1 MPQSS
6 TAPASSLPRSPAQ
19 RNRLSW
25 KVCLA
30 GMVAL
35 SVAMGIGRFAF
46 TPSLPLMLHEGSLN
60 LQMGGWLATANYLG
74 YFIGAMACA
83 VHRSKRGV
91 RMLRWVFVTPPDR
104 RQALAR
110 EIHLWSLSA
119 RRDGLLSLEQ
129 YMAKADPFIQKGL
142 RLVVDGIQPDKL
154 RSLLDTEINNYEFRE
169 RQAARIWESAAGYA
183 PTVGILGA
191 VLGLIHVM
199 ENLSDPSKLG
209 AGIAVAFVSTVYG
222 VGLANLFFYPVANK
236 IKGIV
241 AERVAQYEILTDVFH
256 DIATGD
262 YTRVIE
268 ERVACLLAQH

>member
-1 MPQSS
+1 VDVASLLGLLLALAGIIIGH
-6 TAPASSLPRSPAQ
+6 TLDGGKFSSLVQPA
-19 RNRLSW
+19 
-25 KVCLA
+25 A
-30 GMVAL
+30 
-35 SVAMGIGRFAF
+35 FAIVVVG
-46 TPSLPLMLHEGSLN
+46 TLGAVL
-60 LQMGGWLATANYLG
+60 LQTRRKS
-74 YFIGAMACA
+74 FI
-83 VHRSKRGV
+83 RGL
-91 RMLRWVFVTPPDR
+91 RMLAWVFKTPPDR
-104 RQALAR
+104 RQQLAR

-154 RSLLDTEINNYEFRE
+154 KSLLDTEINNYEFRE

-199 ENLSDPSKLG
+199 ENLSDPSRLG

-222 VGLANLFFYPVANK
+222 VGLANLFFYPVGNK
-236 IKGIV
+236 IKSIV
-241 AERVAQYEILTDVFH
+241 AERVNQYEILGDVFH

-268 ERVACLLAQH
+268 ERVACLLVDH

>member
-1 MPQSS
+1 MDLTSLLGLALALAGIFVGH
-6 TAPASSLPRSPAQ
+6 TLDGGKFSSLFQPA
-19 RNRLSW
+19 
-25 KVCLA
+25 A
-30 GMVAL
+30 
-35 SVAMGIGRFAF
+35 FAIVVVGTF
-46 TPSLPLMLHEGSLN
+46 GAVL
-60 LQMGGWLATANYLG
+60 LQTKSQA
-74 YFIGAMACA
+74 F
-83 VHRSKRGV
+83 VRGV

-154 RSLLDTEINNYEFRE
+154 RSLMHTEINNYEFRE

-199 ENLSDPSKLG
+199 ENLSDPSRLG
-209 AGIAVAFVSTVYG
+209 AGIAVAFVSTIYG
-222 VGLANLFFYPVANK
+222 VGLANLFFYPVGNK

-241 AERVAQYEILTDVFH
+241 SERVAQYEILADVFH

-262 YTRVIE
+262 YTRVLD
-268 ERVACLLAQH
+268 ERVACLLAEH

>member
-1 MPQSS
+1 VDLTSLLGLLLALAGIFVGH
-6 TAPASSLPRSPAQ
+6 TLDGGKFSSLFQPA
-19 RNRLSW
+19 
-25 KVCLA
+25 A
-30 GMVAL
+30 
-35 SVAMGIGRFAF
+35 FAIVVVGTF
-46 TPSLPLMLHEGSLN
+46 GAVL
-60 LQMGGWLATANYLG
+60 LQTKSQA
-74 YFIGAMACA
+74 F
-83 VHRSKRGV
+83 VRGV

-154 RSLLDTEINNYEFRE
+154 RSLMHTEINNYEFRE

-199 ENLSDPSKLG
+199 ENLSDPSRLG
-209 AGIAVAFVSTVYG
+209 AGIAVAFVSTIYG
-222 VGLANLFFYPVANK
+222 VGLANLFFYPVGNK

-241 AERVAQYEILTDVFH
+241 SERVAQYEILADVFH

-262 YTRVIE
+262 YTRVLD
-268 ERVACLLAQH
+268 ERVACLLAEH

>member
-1 MPQSS
+1 VDLTSLLGLALALAGIFVGH
-6 TAPASSLPRSPAQ
+6 TLDGGKFSSLIQPA
-19 RNRLSW
+19 
-25 KVCLA
+25 A
-30 GMVAL
+30 
-35 SVAMGIGRFAF
+35 FAIVVVGTF
-46 TPSLPLMLHEGSLN
+46 GAVL
-60 LQMGGWLATANYLG
+60 LQTKSNA
-74 YFIGAMACA
+74 F
-83 VHRSKRGV
+83 VRGV

-154 RSLLDTEINNYEFRE
+154 RSLMHTEINNYEFRE

-222 VGLANLFFYPVANK
+222 VGLANLLFYPVGNK
-236 IKGIV
+236 LKGIV
-241 AERVAQYEILTDVFH
+241 AERVLQYEILTDVFH

-262 YTRVIE
+262 TTRVLE
-268 ERVACLLAQH
+268 ERIACLTEHH

>member
-1 MPQSS
+1 VDLASLLGLILALAGIFIGH
-6 TAPASSLPRSPAQ
+6 TLDGGKFSSLLQPA
-19 RNRLSW
+19 
-25 KVCLA
+25 A
-30 GMVAL
+30 
-35 SVAMGIGRFAF
+35 FAIVVVG
-46 TPSLPLMLHEGSLN
+46 TLGAVL
-60 LQMGGWLATANYLG
+60 LQTRRKS
-74 YFIGAMACA
+74 F
-83 VHRSKRGV
+83 VRGL
-91 RMLRWVFVTPPDR
+91 RMLAWVFKTPPDR
-104 RQALAR
+104 RQQLAR

-154 RSLLDTEINNYEFRE
+154 KSLLDTEINNYEFRE

-199 ENLSDPSKLG
+199 ENLSDPSRLG

-222 VGLANLFFYPVANK
+222 VGLANLFFYPVGNK

-241 AERVAQYEILTDVFH
+241 AERVAQYEILSDVFH

-262 YTRVIE
+262 YTRVLE
-268 ERVACLLAQH
+268 ERVACLLVEH

>member
-1 MPQSS
+1 VDLTSLLGLALALAGVFIGH
-6 TAPASSLPRSPAQ
+6 TLDGGKFSSLIQPA
-19 RNRLSW
+19 
-25 KVCLA
+25 A
-30 GMVAL
+30 
-35 SVAMGIGRFAF
+35 FAIVVVGTF
-46 TPSLPLMLHEGSLN
+46 GAVL
-60 LQMGGWLATANYLG
+60 LQTKSQA
-74 YFIGAMACA
+74 F
-83 VHRSKRGV
+83 VRGV

-129 YMAKADPFIQKGL
+129 YMAKSDPFVQKGL

-199 ENLSDPSKLG
+199 ENLSDPSRLG

-222 VGLANLFFYPVANK
+222 VGLANLFFYPVGNK

-268 ERVACLLAQH
+268 ERVACLLAHH

>member
-1 MPQSS
+1 VDLTSLLGLLLALAGIFVGH
-6 TAPASSLPRSPAQ
+6 TLDGGKFSSLIQPA
-19 RNRLSW
+19 
-25 KVCLA
+25 A
-30 GMVAL
+30 
-35 SVAMGIGRFAF
+35 FAIVVVGTF
-46 TPSLPLMLHEGSLN
+46 GAVL
-60 LQMGGWLATANYLG
+60 LQTK
-74 YFIGAMACA
+74 
-83 VHRSKRGV
+83 SKAFVRGV

-154 RSLLDTEINNYEFRE
+154 RSLMHTEINNYEFRE

-199 ENLSDPSKLG
+199 ENLSDPSRLG

-222 VGLANLFFYPVANK
+222 VGLANLFFYPVGNK

-241 AERVAQYEILTDVFH
+241 TERVAQYEILADVFH

-262 YTRVIE
+262 YTRVLD
-268 ERVACLLAQH
+268 ERVACLLAEH

>member
-1 MPQSS
+1 VDLASLLGLLLAVAGIIIGH
-6 TAPASSLPRSPAQ
+6 TLDGGKFSSLVQPA
-19 RNRLSW
+19 
-25 KVCLA
+25 A
-30 GMVAL
+30 
-35 SVAMGIGRFAF
+35 FAIVVVG
-46 TPSLPLMLHEGSLN
+46 TLGAVL
-60 LQMGGWLATANYLG
+60 LQTRRKS
-74 YFIGAMACA
+74 FI
-83 VHRSKRGV
+83 RGL
-91 RMLRWVFVTPPDR
+91 RMLAWVFKTPPDR
-104 RQALAR
+104 RQQLAS

-154 RSLLDTEINNYEFRE
+154 KSLLDTEINNYEFRE

-199 ENLSDPSKLG
+199 ENLSDPSRLG

-222 VGLANLFFYPVANK
+222 VGLANLFFYPVGNK
-236 IKGIV
+236 IKSIV
-241 AERVAQYEILTDVFH
+241 AERVNQYEILGDVFH

-268 ERVACLLAQH
+268 ERVACLLVEH